1 MIPTLTE
8 WSSLISHEEEREIVC
23 SLCLMVLLLLQMAWH
38 FYDWGNKILT
48 VKLTQLMNEQ
58 HAL

>member
-1 MIPTLTE
+1 MIPTLRE
-8 WSSLISHEEEREIVC
+8 WSSLISREDERKMVC

-38 FYDWGNKILT
+38 FYDRGNKILI
-48 VKLTQLMNEQ
+48 VKLLQFMNEQ